1 MQRQLVCFALLALA
15 LLNVVRSSPSINSDT
30 GTLPRGHVTSLFQKL
45 RLSSGGSLLPTIGR
59 SQQAR
64 AQRRAMTLGSR
75 LEPAAGGLPLSPGVK
90 AMRYGRRS
98 ATNFS
103 L

>member
-30 GTLPRGHVTSLFQKL
+30 GTLPRGHVTSLLQKL
-45 RLSSGGSLLPTIGR
+45 RLSSGSLLPTIGR